1 MSERIKKVVNWFL
14 LDKNPPLIKF
24 QGDEDSVVVSE
35 KVISVSNFEKY
46 PIKKGDSVEVS
57 IEGNEVVFL
66 RKENKFA
73 KKTNTTKTE
82 TKPAESSASETKEL
96 TVTAIYNGES
106 VKFEEENING
116 KKWTKLSDALK
127 GKDFKSIGL
136 VANNKVKITLVDGVI
151 SSVESLTKEA
161 PEAEEKT
168 EAKVSTKKPSYRDE
182 DSTDK
187 RTCVMIAK
195 DIVVALINQGLAEKE
210 GIEKALEDL
219 SKKSYEILSNL

>member
-24 QGDEDSVVVSE
+24 QGDEDSAVVSE
-35 KVISVSNFEKY
+35 KVIAASNFEKY
-46 PIKKGDSVEVS
+46 PIRKGDSVEVS

-73 KKTNTTKTE
+73 KKPNTTKTE
-82 TKPAESSASETKEL
+82 TNPAGSSASETKEL

-116 KKWTKLSDALK
+116 KKWTKLSDELK
-127 GKDFKSIGL
+127 GKDLKSIGL

-151 SSVESLTKEA
+151 SSVESLTKET
-161 PEAEEKT
+161 PQVEEKA

-187 RTCVMIAK
+187 RSCVMIAK
-195 DIVVALINQGLAEKE
+195 DIVVALINQGLAGKE
-210 GIEKALEDL
+210 GIEKALENL